1 MEVKKSEPKTIMD
14 TYQQIHLDINI
25 MYVNKVSYM
34 TAICKYIKMI
44 NCIMMNDQDEHQV
57 LDTVGMIIKRYS
69 QRGFWVNSVSG
80 NNIFNSLKDWLTKRH
95 VEVETYDARACVTT
109 IERSNH
115 FLKERIECIRF
126 NMPFTKLPCDF
137 LIEVVL

>member
-1 MEVKKSEPKTIMD
+1 MD

-34 TAICKYIKMI
+34 TAICEHIKMI
-44 NCIMMNDQDEHQV
+44 NCIMMDDQDEHQV
-57 LDTVGMIIKRYS
+57 SDTVGMIIKRYS
-69 QRGFWVNSVSG
+69 QRGFRVKSVSG

-95 VEVETYDARACVTT
+95 VKIETYNARACVTT
-109 IERSNH
+109 IERTNR
-115 FLKERIECIRF
+115 FLKERIKRIRF
-126 NMPFTKLPCDF
+126 NMPYTKLPRDF